1 MVQEK
6 KEKSTYDMDWEL
18 GGKHIIRDG
27 GIVAH
32 RTTQDGQNNTLFWF
46 SSYFSTIFNEHW
58 LNYKEPYQTASESE
72 SLCSLFDF
80 YMKGFRK
87 SLNFFSEWG
96 GPDLVPSSHTV
107 SGMFGLK
114 AGTGTQLQRDLV
126 N

>member
-6 KEKSTYDMDWEL
+6 KKKNTCNMDWEL
-18 GGKHIIRDG
+18 GGKNIIRDG
-27 GIVAH
+27 GIVARH
-32 RTTQDGQNNTLFWF
+32 MTQDGQNNTPSGSPPTSPPSLMN
-46 SSYFSTIFNEHW
+46 TG
-58 LNYKEPYQTASESE
+58 LYKEPYQSASESE
-72 SLCSLFDF
+72 SLCGLFDF
-80 YMKGFRK
+80 YIKGFRR

-96 GPDLVPSSHTV
+96 GPDLVPGSHTV